1 MKTDVSL
8 SDFRD
13 AFMSI
18 RPNNFSYAGLESLY
32 EWFID
37 YEDNCGEET
46 ELDVIA
52 ICCDFSEY
60 KTAMECAQE
69 YGYEEVVDSEPY
81 GSVDLVEVAELE
93 EKQAIEWL
101 NDRTIVMVF
110 DGGIIV
116 QCF

>member
-1 MKTDVSL
+1 MKTDVTL
-8 SDFRD
+8 SDFID

-18 RPNNFSYAGLESLY
+18 RPNNFSYEGLEALY
-32 EWFID
+32 DFLIQLE
-37 YEDNCGEET
+37 EDCDNEI

-69 YGYEEVVDSEPY
+69 YGYEEVVDLEPH
-81 GSVDLVEVAELE
+81 GSVDLVDVAELE

-101 NDRTIVMVF
+101 NDRTTVIVF